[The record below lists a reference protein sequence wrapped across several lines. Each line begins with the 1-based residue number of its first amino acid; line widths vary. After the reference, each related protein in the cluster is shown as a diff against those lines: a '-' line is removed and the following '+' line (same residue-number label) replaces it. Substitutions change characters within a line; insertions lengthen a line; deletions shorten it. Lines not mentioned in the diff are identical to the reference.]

1 MRRSFKD
8 SQTIRYESCEKD
20 IPYLETVMNVLGS
33 NDFFTHARSGRIDMV
48 KENLGHEK
56 YETTEIYIGTLE
68 QSRDK
73 YRKCMNGHW
82 KSFMPADVR
91 T

>member
-1 MRRSFKD
+1 MPEDNRIHRISYLKAKPDCMRGLRH
-8 SQTIRYESCEKD
+8 TYA
-20 IPYLETVMNVLGS
+20 
-33 NDFFTHARSGRIDMV
+33 THTSYARSGRIDMV

-68 QSRDK
+68 QSRNE

-82 KSFMPADVR
+82 KSCMPADVR